1 MTNEEIIDAFL
12 KENEKRT
19 QAEVDNLQRISFIYD
34 RLKYI
39 RQLITFNTILFWIVL
54 FILLSK

>member
-19 QAEVDNLQRISFIYD
+19 QAEVDNLQRISFMYN

>member
-19 QAEVDNLQRISFIYD
+19 QAEVDNLQKISFMYD

>member
-19 QAEVDNLQRISFIYD
+19 QAEIDHLKKTLFMYD
-34 RLKYI
+34 RLKFI

-54 FILLSK
+54 IILLYK

>member
-19 QAEVDNLQRISFIYD
+19 QAEVDNLERISFMYD